1 MDRIGL
7 FQEMGYIS
15 IGDKYVTPGTS
26 EYCLEQILHQITQEK
41 ALLWKEISNVQN
53 YNQTNYVQCI
63 IYV

>member
-26 EYCLEQILHQITQEK
+26 EYWLEQILHQITQEK
-41 ALLWKEISNVQN
+41 SSFMEGNIKCVEL
-53 YNQTNYVQCI
+53 
-63 IYV
+63 